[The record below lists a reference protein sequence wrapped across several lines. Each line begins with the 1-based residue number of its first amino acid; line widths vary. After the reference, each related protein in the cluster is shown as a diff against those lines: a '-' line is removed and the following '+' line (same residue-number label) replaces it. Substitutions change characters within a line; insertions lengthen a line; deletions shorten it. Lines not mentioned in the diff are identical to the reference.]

1 MKRILVFVLPALAL
15 FSCKQEK
22 KAGTAV
28 PVQYDTLYQP
38 AVFAD
43 SGRLEKIRRAM
54 PVIDSLYRKHAE
66 TNHFPGISFGVV
78 VDGQLIY
85 TNSYGYTDIAKKTP
99 ATAASLFRI
108 ASMSKSFT
116 AMAILKLRDEGK
128 LDLDDPAYFYIPELK
143 NIRYPAADAPHITI
157 RHLLTHG
164 AGFPED
170 NPWGDRQLADNDKE
184 LMEFIGKQISFSN
197 PPDIAFEYSNLGFA
211 LLGKIVT
218 KVSGKRYQD
227 YIKENIW
234 QPLGMK
240 NAEWE
245 YGNVPADKLAHGY
258 RWLNNQWN
266 EEQLLHDTPDGS
278 WGAMGSMIT
287 SVEEFAKYMAFHMSA
302 WPPSNA
308 PETGPVKRS
317 SVREMHHPWRF
328 NGLNPN
334 YRYPDGRNCAAAS
347 AYNYGL
353 GWFRDCDAKVY
364 IGHSGGLPGF
374 GSQWRIMPDYGIGVV
389 AFANRT
395 YAPMGFINTQVLDT
409 LVKLAGLQPRQ
420 LRPSAILEKRKNELV
435 NLLPD
440 WKNAEQSGIFAE
452 NFFPD
457 YPIDT
462 LKKHARDLYA
472 KAGKIIAVKEMKAE
486 NQLRGSF
493 VLEGEKTDIEIYFTL
508 SPENPPLIQEYHI
521 WELPKEK
528 KQSP

>member
-1 MKRILVFVLPALAL
+1 
-15 FSCKQEK
+15 
-22 KAGTAV
+22 
-28 PVQYDTLYQP
+28 
-38 AVFAD
+38 
-43 SGRLEKIRRAM
+43 
-54 PVIDSLYRKHAE
+54 
-66 TNHFPGISFGVV
+66 
-78 VDGQLIY
+78 
-85 TNSYGYTDIAKKTP
+85 
-99 ATAASLFRI
+99 
-108 ASMSKSFT
+108 
-116 AMAILKLRDEGK
+116 
-128 LDLDDPAYFYIPELK
+128 
-143 NIRYPAADAPHITI
+143 
-157 RHLLTHG
+157 
-164 AGFPED
+164 
-170 NPWGDRQLADNDKE
+170 
-184 LMEFIGKQISFSN
+184 
-197 PPDIAFEYSNLGFA
+197 
-211 LLGKIVT
+211 
-218 KVSGKRYQD
+218 
-227 YIKENIW
+227 
-234 QPLGMK
+234 
-240 NAEWE
+240 
-245 YGNVPADKLAHGY
+245 
-258 RWLNNQWN
+258 
-266 EEQLLHDTPDGS
+266 
-278 WGAMGSMIT
+278 MGSMIT